1 MDVLSVIQVSVSL
14 LSISV
19 IVHGLRA
26 NALLQSQRQTQLF
39 LLPEHYHAYVV
50 EKSRRHSLYT
60 NKKTVQLTNTDAIF

>member
-1 MDVLSVIQVSVSL
+1 
-14 LSISV
+14 
-19 IVHGLRA
+19 
-26 NALLQSQRQTQLF
+26 